1 MEGRTI
7 IFNGNSNV
15 KEFITRVEL
24 LSALNGYSGEKS
36 AHYLASKLE
45 GRAFDVYLRLG
56 EEDRKNVTRIQKELL
71 VEFEKGHANREEAL
85 FTLSNR
91 VRNPNE
97 SAYTYAYKLKELV
110 KLAYPS
116 FDSSTCAVIAK
127 DCFVRGL
134 HSDMQLAL
142 KSMEKFANCDID
154 SLAEETTR
162 LQLAGI
168 TSVYQSCQSIG
179 AVNVN
184 NPGTTIP
191 SEVLDS
197 IAAKVVDKLNSNNKN
212 AKTGGWQPSKLEAN
226 FANSLSHNQ
235 QNNVRGKSDNSSYQS
250 PYQGVSRGIYKNTRY
265 QQRKCRCCQSTT
277 HLLKNCP
284 SRFCQNCGQR
294 GHDSK
299 DQVCPKFHGLTS
311 SSNTNFVGDSC
322 AVVVAAKLHNFR
334 THAMLDTG
342 SGASVLDLGT
352 LQKIGLDAHVDKTS
366 AKSLINAS
374 GDKMKILGSVHVK
387 VTLPGSQPRDHVFQV
402 LDSVTY
408 ANILLGRDFMKKF
421 RAVRFDFS
429 SNIIELGTL
438 AIKGLSTACNN
449 VRLCENTVIPARSE
463 KVFFVKCSTIN
474 SLLEGDFEPQ
484 LLPNVNGVYAT
495 RSRVIPNIDGLFPIT
510 VLNVTPAD
518 IYLPSRKS
526 IGSIQPTSVLL
537 TSDSPGEWAAC
548 NINDITLSDNLS
560 ATENTNL
567 MSLIMDYKDVF
578 ATNPRKP
585 RKTNLLEHR
594 SITNDALP
602 VYHKPRRIPVAWER
616 KSMTKYQKCSEM
628 A

>member
-1 MEGRTI
+1 MVIQVRSLLITLQA
-7 IFNGNSNV
+7 NS
-15 KEFITRVEL
+15 KAER
-24 LSALNGYSGEKS
+24 S
-36 AHYLASKLE
+36 
-45 GRAFDVYLRLG
+45 DVYLRLG
-56 EEDRKNVTRIQKELL
+56 EEDRKNVTKIQKELL

-116 FDSSTCAVIAK
+116 FDSSTRAVIAK

-168 TSVYQSCQSIG
+168 TSVYQSCQSIE

-184 NPGTTIP
+184 NPWTTIP

-235 QNNVRGKSDNSSYQS
+235 QNNIRGKSENSSYQS
-250 PYQGVSRGIYKNTRY
+250 PYQGVSRGIYQNTPY

-299 DQVCPKFHGLTS
+299 DQVCPKFHGLAS

-334 THAMLDTG
+334 THAMLDRG

-387 VTLPGSQPRDHVFQV
+387 VTLPGSQPRDDVFQV

-421 RAVRFDFS
+421 GAVRFDFS

-463 KVFFVKCSTIN
+463 KVLFVKCSTIRY
-474 SLLEGDFEPQ
+474 L
-484 LLPNVNGVYAT
+484 
-495 RSRVIPNIDGLFPIT
+495 RVI
-510 VLNVTPAD
+510 
-518 IYLPSRKS
+518 
-526 IGSIQPTSVLL
+526 
-537 TSDSPGEWAAC
+537 
-548 NINDITLSDNLS
+548 LSHN
-560 ATENTNL
+560 
-567 MSLIMDYKDVF
+567 Y
-578 ATNPRKP
+578 
-585 RKTNLLEHR
+585 
-594 SITNDALP
+594 
-602 VYHKPRRIPVAWER
+602 
-616 KSMTKYQKCSEM
+616 YQT
-628 A
+628 

>member
-1 MEGRTI
+1 M
-7 IFNGNSNV
+7 
-15 KEFITRVEL
+15 TRL
-24 LSALNGYSGEKS
+24 
-36 AHYLASKLE
+36 
-45 GRAFDVYLRLG
+45 
-56 EEDRKNVTRIQKELL
+56 QKELL

-116 FDSSTCAVIAK
+116 FDSSTRAVIAK
-127 DCFVRGL
+127 DYFVRGL

-142 KSMEKFANCDID
+142 KSID

-168 TSVYQSCQSIG
+168 TSVYQSCQSIE

-197 IAAKVVDKLNSNNKN
+197 IAAKVVDKLNCSNKN

-226 FANSLSHNQ
+226 FANSLSQNQ
-235 QNNVRGKSDNSSYQS
+235 QNNVRGKYENSRSYQS
-250 PYQGVSRGIYKNTRY
+250 PYQEVSRGKYQNTPD

-277 HLLKNCP
+277 YLLKNCP
-284 SRFCQNCGQR
+284 ARFCQYCGQR

-299 DQVCPKFHGLTS
+299 DQVCPKFHGLAS
-311 SSNTNFVGDSC
+311 SSNTSCIGDSC

-334 THAMLDTG
+334 THAVLDTG

-352 LQKIGLDAHVDKTS
+352 LQKIRLDTHVDKTS

-374 GDKMKILGSVHVK
+374 GDKMKILGSVHAK

-408 ANILLGRDFMKKF
+408 TNILLGRDFMKKF
-421 RAVRFDFS
+421 GAVRFDFS

-438 AIKGLSTACNN
+438 AIEGLSTACNN

-463 KVFFVKCSTIN
+463 KVLFVKCSTIN

-495 RSRVIPNIDGLFPIT
+495 RSRVIPNIDGLFP
-510 VLNVTPAD
+510 VTE
-518 IYLPSRKS
+518 L
-526 IGSIQPTSVLL
+526 
-537 TSDSPGEWAAC
+537 
-548 NINDITLSDNLS
+548 
-560 ATENTNL
+560 AT
-567 MSLIMDYKDVF
+567 K
-578 ATNPRKP
+578 
-585 RKTNLLEHR
+585 
-594 SITNDALP
+594 
-602 VYHKPRRIPVAWER
+602 
-616 KSMTKYQKCSEM
+616 
-628 A
+628 